1 MMPGLKNKLKEALLA
16 IVGPQGFSEA
26 LIDMVSY
33 SGDAS
38 EHSHRP
44 QAAVWPQSAQEVA
57 AILSLADR
65 ERLPVVPRGAGTG
78 LAGAVVPVRGGL
90 VMDLARMNR
99 IREISLADR
108 LVVVEPGVVF
118 AQLQAELAPS
128 GFSFPPDPA
137 SGKVA
142 TLGGNVATNA
152 GGLQGAKYGVTRD
165 YVLGLEVALADGSLM
180 RTGSRCM
187 KSVSGYDLTG
197 LIVGSE
203 GTLGVVTEITL
214 KVVPKPPL
222 SATASASFADLR
234 QAGDAIRRI
243 MSSRFTP
250 SVLEILDAE
259 CIKVLNRHAGQNLP
273 EAAAMVL
280 AEADGYTEE
289 ETGYQ
294 IRQITQAFAEHDAQN
309 IALAKSPEQAQEFWA
324 ARKAIGGTLFSLNN
338 TMLAEDVTVPLSKV
352 TEMLVGI
359 GEVARRNG
367 VLIATLGHLGDGNL
381 HPNLIIDGRDP
392 DQLSRAHRAAA
403 ELFALA
409 VELGG
414 TLTGEHGIG
423 LAKAPFMPLEHDEA
437 AMRMMREIK
446 RTFDPHNILNPGK
459 MGL

>member
-1 MMPGLKNKLKEALLA
+1 MPGLEQKLKEALKA
-16 IVGPQGFSEA
+16 IVGPEGFSEA

-33 SGDAS
+33 SADAS

-44 QAAVWPQSAQEVA
+44 QAAVWPQNAQEVT
-57 AILSLADR
+57 AILALANQ
-65 ERLPVVPRGAGTG
+65 EHLPVVPRGAGTG
-78 LAGAVVPVRGGL
+78 LAGAVVPVQGGL

-99 IREISLADR
+99 IREISLPDR

-118 AQLQAELAPS
+118 AQLQAALAPS

-187 KSVSGYDLTG
+187 KSVSGYDLTS

-222 SATASASFADLR
+222 SATASATFGDLR
-234 QAGDAIRRI
+234 QAGDAIRQI

-259 CIKVLNRHAGQNLP
+259 CIKVLNRKAGQNLP

-280 AEADGYTEE
+280 AEADGHTEQ
-289 ETGYQ
+289 ETSHQ
-294 IRQITQAFAEHDAQN
+294 IRQIIQAFTDHQAQN
-309 IALAKSPEQAQEFWA
+309 IALAKSPEEAQKFWA

-352 TEMLVGI
+352 TEMLLGI
-359 GEVARRNG
+359 GEVARRNDI
-367 VLIATLGHLGDGNL
+367 LIATLGHLGDGNL
-381 HPNLIIDGRDP
+381 HPNLIIDGRDA

-409 VELGG
+409 LELGG

-423 LAKAPFMPLEHDEA
+423 LAKAPFMPLEHDA
-437 AMRMMREIK
+437 TAMRMMREIK
-446 RTFDPHNILNPGK
+446 RAFDPNNILNPGK